1 MPGDILEKTALK
13 RPRDFCAVGGGGG
26 GAGADGDEEAARD
39 VGGGGGGARG
49 GGGTYGSLGGGG
61 GAGRRRGGDGTPK
74 ALARQGSDLGF
85 GVFSTLSIRI
95 GDEPRERR
103 GTTHYGSVV

>member
-26 GAGADGDEEAARD
+26 GGAGADGDEEAARD
-39 VGGGGGGARG
+39 VEGGGI

>member
-1 MPGDILEKTALK
+1 MSSHLQYIFGKPLYNLGVFSLLHFLK
-13 RPRDFCAVGGGGG
+13 Q
-26 GAGADGDEEAARD
+26 RD
-39 VGGGGGGARG
+39 VGGG